1 MPLLLEVLAQ
11 AAAAR
16 HLLALAPMALR
27 VLHQYLE
34 PLQPQREVGTGR
46 AVNLLQMAQAV
57 RVDLVMFR
65 GQTHLRLV
73 PLQAAVAAAA
83 VAVVWLVQQFLL
95 GLAQEVAVGL
105 MAV

>member
-46 AVNLLQMAQAV
+46 AVNLLQMAQAGQ
-57 RVDLVMFR
+57 VDLVMFR
-65 GQTHLRLV
+65 GQTHLHLV
-73 PLQAAVAAAA
+73 LPLVALAAAA
-83 VAVVWLVQQFLL
+83 VTVPSAVQQLLL
-95 GLAQEVAVGL
+95 GLAAAAAVVL